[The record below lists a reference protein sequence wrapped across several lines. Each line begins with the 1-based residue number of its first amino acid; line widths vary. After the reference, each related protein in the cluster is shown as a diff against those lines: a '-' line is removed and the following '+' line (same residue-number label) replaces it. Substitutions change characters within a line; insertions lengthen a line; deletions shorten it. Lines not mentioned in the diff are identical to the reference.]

1 MGVRQAAP
9 RARAVHRCWESGPS
23 DERAAGGSELAPG
36 SHTSLR
42 SNQANRIGRQRR
54 GKLRAIRKDAA
65 FGRNPIPKECLQVTS
80 IYRRTYRLNVG
91 LRLFLLAGGLGFLIV
106 PVMLAVNWKKEQSG
120 PLEAFF
126 GAVLVLFGAFC
137 IGEALVSR
145 RVTSPAAIEQI
156 DFLYR
161 LAVPWSEIG
170 RIEVN
175 PYGIV
180 NLMLKHPAASGCLP
194 IVWYC
199 RLFGFDRMISVSGFG
214 TGREHSEF
222 VADIAR
228 FAPHLRNRKKTN
240 GIDIFQQLQWYVVR
254 VLLQGP
260 TKSDN
265 AQALEEVREE
275 LLSRSYLENP
285 EVIWGDDA
293 DGLVIRVQVE
303 LGRAG
308 AHAAAAFVGDEVL
321 KAACAVLPIDV
332 EGSVKMLGSEAVQ
345 GGQQAKA

>member
-1 MGVRQAAP
+1 
-9 RARAVHRCWESGPS
+9 
-23 DERAAGGSELAPG
+23 
-36 SHTSLR
+36 
-42 SNQANRIGRQRR
+42 
-54 GKLRAIRKDAA
+54 
-65 FGRNPIPKECLQVTS
+65 LQVTS

-106 PVMLAVNWKKEQSG
+106 PVTMALNRKKEQSG

-126 GAVLVLFGAFC
+126 GAVLVLFGVFC
-137 IGEALVSR
+137 IGKALVSR
-145 RVTSPAAIEQI
+145 RVTSPAGIQQM
-156 DFLYR
+156 DLLCR
-161 LAVPWSEIG
+161 VAVPWSEID

-180 NLMLKHPAASGCLP
+180 NLILKHPAASGCLP

-228 FAPHLRNRKKTN
+228 FAPRLRNRKNSN

-265 AQALEEVREE
+265 AQALEDVREE
-275 LLSRSYLENP
+275 LLGRSYLENL
-285 EVIWGDDA
+285 EIFWEDDA
-293 DGLVIRVQVE
+293 GGLVIRVEVE
-303 LGRAG
+303 LGSAG
-308 AHAAAAFVGDEVL
+308 ADTAAAFVQDEVFE
-321 KAACAVLPIDV
+321 AACAVLPIDV
-332 EGSVKMLGSEAVQ
+332 EGSVRILGSEVVQ
-345 GGQQAKA
+345 Q